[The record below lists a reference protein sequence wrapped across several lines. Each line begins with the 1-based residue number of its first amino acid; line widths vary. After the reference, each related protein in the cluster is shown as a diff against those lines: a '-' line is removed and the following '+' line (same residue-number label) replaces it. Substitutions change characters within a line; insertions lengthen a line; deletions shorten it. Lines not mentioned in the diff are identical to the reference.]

1 MKKTSPSDIAK
12 MDSLKIPKGGSS
24 KPPSGSV
31 PITVRFNAGEES
43 LDDIFQSFHNS
54 ASGGGGVGGGGGG
67 GGAGDS
73 LSSSPQ
79 QQNPD
84 EVNSRNNFLQGNFFN
99 RKRSGSIEGP
109 NSSAASVINT
119 LSSSESNSVGT
130 WKLIKGKV
138 SQAMEDIKSSK
149 STNQL
154 LGKVD
159 DPDSDQENATI
170 NSSISDEL
178 SLEAFKC
185 DSDSDIEPDIL
196 LEGDVER
203 SRIHRS
209 IAHIKSKVKSR
220 TQAAPIPGNKTSL
233 TINSSNSGSASSVG
247 SIKKDPS
254 PSRGTT
260 PAPSAGQSL
269 RSTFL
274 RKRKKPVVEGAEAA
288 VAATATPSAP
298 TPIVEKK
305 GIIAGKKDVEIESG
319 VEMLED
325 MVPPVVPSGSSTKPT
340 TTADTDKSDE
350 KPSSSELSS
359 DSVAKS
365 GERKM
370 SATSISPDG
379 TEGAEK
385 LLDENRS
392 SALDVT
398 KSEPHLN
405 VIYVCFKSIPFLS
418 FLTLLIV
425 LCIPSI
431 PDFARGVF
439 SCLLVIVIFSSV
451 FDYAQ
456 QLIVS
461 RVCVHGPEK
470 TKFEIPDFKKMPICE
485 IPAVEEHKT
494 VKTYTGWMNEI
505 HSYDP
510 GNYHVSMTKSV
521 YVKLDG
527 SMLRISNTTAHV
539 SKRQMWNE
547 PPIDR
552 KTITFTRHRT
562 FNLLGCRIEMLPRG
576 LARKRYFSRKYPM
589 QLIIKNTDGQSSEET
604 FTFVNNKE
612 EKPLKRPSS
621 SKSLDEKLLDSKSNK
636 NTDSKDSSLAP
647 SGMVHQNSIE
657 SIDDRSER
665 NGQTEPESDL
675 DFAAT
680 VLNADLQGLQE
691 NVPDVELTEVT
702 VPCGDET
709 RILLFARGDRE
720 KEDWYRRFV
729 AASVGDI
736 NDQDL
741 HLPNVVMVSES
752 DIKAAAKAASQL
764 PETAK
769 NKEDPSVA
777 DETNACENF
786 IKAEKL
792 NNSDKPKKRN
802 SAPTDKAESTDAEST
817 DWEKIPNES
826 PGSCGDETYEGLLI
840 STCAARNPIEYIRFM
855 ARYQNACNQTRIPI
869 FKAPNLKKQKTPI
882 KNRREKRQED
892 ELWKGI
898 DQSLFLGPCGSVVWA
913 NVLVGRVLF
922 SCLNDPI
929 LLSKIQDFLQKKLSS
944 IKLPGFMEDVSIT
957 QIFLGDT
964 PPLIH
969 RVSQPVIDERGTW
982 IDADLTY
989 EGLMHMTITTK
1000 LNLLRLKRQHT
1011 KVVVSDPMGSSPI
1024 NGIPSMGSSPPPTL
1038 SETDLAVSNTDQ
1050 LIDEVLTNCAIYDS
1064 DAESSGA
1071 SSSET
1076 GSPTVG
1082 SLENASSDTQFF
1094 NSSPGNAKRLF
1105 KIVDRIAASNLF
1117 QYATELSYVQK
1128 AMENMSTNIT
1138 LRVDLKGLVGRVTIN
1153 IPPPPSDRIW
1163 MSFRGPPRLWISATP
1178 TVGDH
1183 TFDWSVITKVIE
1195 SKLCDEVNKYL
1206 VYPNMIDVIV
1216 PFLGQSTYKE

>member
-54 ASGGGGVGGGGGG
+54 ASGGGGG

-109 NSSAASVINT
+109 NSAAATAMTT

-149 STNQL
+149 TTNPL
-154 LGKVD
+154 LAKAD
-159 DPDSDQENATI
+159 DPDSDQDNATI

-203 SRIHRS
+203 SRIQRS
-209 IAHIKSKVKSR
+209 LAHLKSKVKSR
-220 TQAAPIPGNKTSL
+220 TQPAPIPVTKASL
-233 TINSSNSGSASSVG
+233 TVNSSNSGSASSVG
-247 SIKKDPS
+247 SVKKDPS
-254 PSRGTT
+254 PNRGGT
-260 PAPSAGQSL
+260 PATTASQSL

-288 VAATATPSAP
+288 VAATANPSAT
-298 TPIVEKK
+298 TPVVEKK
-305 GIIAGKKDVEIESG
+305 GIIAGKKEVEIESG

-325 MVPPVVPSGSSTKPT
+325 MVPPVVPTSSSTQLTKNPES
-340 TTADTDKSDE
+340 DKSHE
-350 KPSSSELSS
+350 KRSMELPIESFT
-359 DSVAKS
+359 KS
-365 GERKM
+365 GEGGD
-370 SATSISPDG
+370 ISSTTKIQG
-379 TEGAEK
+379 TDELKPVEG
-385 LLDENRS
+385 NNNS
-392 SALDVT
+392 SSGSDVP
-398 KSEPHLN
+398 KPEPHLN
-405 VIYVCFKSIPFLS
+405 TIYVCLKSIPFLS
-418 FLTLLIV
+418 FLMLLIV
-425 LCIPSI
+425 LCIPSM

-439 SCLLVIVIFSSV
+439 SCLLVMLIFSSI

-456 QLIVS
+456 QVVVARVS
-461 RVCVHGPEK
+461 AHGPEK
-470 TKFEIPDFKKMPICE
+470 STFKIPDFKNMPICE

-510 GNYHVSMTKSV
+510 GNFHVSMTKSV

-547 PPIDR
+547 PAIDR

-589 QLIIKNTDGQSSEET
+589 QLIIKNTDGQSSEDT

-621 SKSLDEKLLDSKSNK
+621 SKSLDEKLLETKSNK
-636 NTDSKDSSLAP
+636 SSDGKDSSLAP
-647 SGMVHQNSIE
+647 ASIPHQNSIE

-665 NGQTEPESDL
+665 NGQTEPENDL

-691 NVPDVELTEVT
+691 NVPDLELTEVT

-741 HLPNVVMVSES
+741 HLPNVVMVSEA
-752 DIKAAAKAASQL
+752 DIKAAAKAAAIL
-764 PETAK
+764 PETQK
-769 NKEDPSVA
+769 NKEDTSVA
-777 DETNACENF
+777 DDSNTNNDNLT
-786 IKAEKL
+786 KSEKL
-792 NNSDKPKKRN
+792 LDKSDKPKKRN

-817 DWEKIPNES
+817 DWEKIPNDS
-826 PGSCGDETYEGLLI
+826 QGSCGDETYEGLLI

-855 ARYQNACNQTRIPI
+855 SRYQKACNQTRIPV
-869 FKAPNLKKQKTPI
+869 FKAPNLKKQKTPT

-1011 KVVVSDPMGSSPI
+1011 KVVVSTTTDPIGSSPL
-1024 NGIPSMGSSPPPTL
+1024 NGIPPMGSSPPPTL
-1038 SETDLAVSNTDQ
+1038 AEAELAASNTDQ

-1076 GSPTVG
+1076 GSPTIG

-1163 MSFRGPPRLWISATP
+1163 LAFRGPPRLWISATP

-1195 SKLCDEVNKYL
+1195 SKLCEEVNKYL